1 MNDFMYSAREG
12 VIRFNYTKAIEQAER
27 LEEIASR
34 IRGEISG
41 DISDILEETRQSWK
55 GDRAD
60 YYYRKVKTL
69 FDELKIAAN
78 NYEKIAGT
86 IRNIARRNYDREM
99 SAIRIARE
107 RSYRGN
113 GQSHGGGGRAR

>member
-1 MNDFMYSAREG
+1 MNDFMYVAREG
-12 VIRFNYTKAIEQAER
+12 TIRFDYSKALQQAEI

-41 DISDILEETRQSWK
+41 DISNILEDTRQSWK
-55 GDRAD
+55 GDKAD

-78 NYEKIAGT
+78 NYEKIAET
-86 IRNIARRNYDREM
+86 IRNIARRNYDKEM

-113 GQSHGGGGRAR
+113 G